1 MIAFLVDRT
10 KPPAPKAAK
19 AVAATLCAAF
29 VDTPRAALK
38 SERASVRDQSG
49 SHA

>member
-1 MIAFLVDRT
+1 MAAFLAERT
-10 KPPAPKAAK
+10 NPPVSKPANT
-19 AVAATLCAAF
+19 VIATRCAAF

-38 SERASVRDQSG
+38 SELASVRDQSG